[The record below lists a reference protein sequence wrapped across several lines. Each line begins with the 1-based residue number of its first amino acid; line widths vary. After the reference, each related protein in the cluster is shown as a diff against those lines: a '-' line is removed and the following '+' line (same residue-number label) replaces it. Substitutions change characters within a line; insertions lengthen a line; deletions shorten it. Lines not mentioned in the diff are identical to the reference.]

1 MATLTVTT
9 VISYGSTVPDGSVPC
24 REPLSLTFTFTEQS
38 TKIVQIPAATVDFP
52 VLLDTV
58 GAPKFVFVQAL
69 ETDVTVKLSDGL
81 VVSPTPTSLAQAGG
95 WIMLSNPTGQ
105 QIKQF
110 LVTTPAS
117 PTTGARVKFLSF
129 E

>member
-9 VISYGSTVPDGSVPC
+9 VISYGSTTPDGSVPC
-24 REPLSLTFTFTEQS
+24 REPLSMTFTYTEQS
-38 TKIVQIPAATVDFP
+38 IKTVQIPAATVDFP

-58 GAPKFVFVQAL
+58 GAPKFVFVQSL
-69 ETDVTVKLSDGL
+69 ETDVTLKLSDGI
-81 VVSPTPTSLAQAGG
+81 VATPTPTALAQAGG
-95 WIMLSNPTGQ
+95 WVMISNPTGQ
-105 QIKQF
+105 PIKQF